1 MKKGVILT
9 GMLALVVCFTAMA
22 GCVEQKPEVSNFNL
36 EFKYGITAG
45 NVLDT
50 FEGTYT
56 KDMVADPPIT
66 IDLVLSEE
74 EKEEIYQKMVE
85 IEFFDYPD
93 EFYVDVSPGATT
105 TIVTPYS
112 SYYLR
117 VEYDSQTKELRWDDD
132 IKNPDEQADKL
143 RELIQTIR
151 DIVESKDE
159 YKELPEPTSAY
170 S

>member
-9 GMLALVVCFTAMA
+9 GVLALVVCFTAMA
-22 GCVEQKPEVSNFNL
+22 GCVEQKPEVSHFNL

-93 EFYVDVSPGATT
+93 DFSVDVSPGATT

-112 SYYLR
+112 SYYFR
-117 VEYDSQTKELRWDDD
+117 VEYDSQTKELRWEDE
-132 IKNPDEQADKL
+132 ITNPDEKAEKL
-143 RELIQTIR
+143 RELITVIR
-151 DIVESKDE
+151 NIVESKDE
-159 YKELPEPTSAY
+159 YKEFPEPTSAY
-170 S
+170 L